1 MQFQIV
7 SGRTGRARHIDLKQP
22 RTLMLIGG
30 SALLLAAAVFV
41 LGVVLGRFLLAG
53 SAQNREFAQALAAQQ
68 QEIQAARGQ
77 LDGKVDA
84 LASRVGALNAQ
95 LIRLDAL
102 GRRLTDLAGLDH
114 GEFDF
119 DKPPP
124 AGGPEHRVESSAG
137 SAQVPEIDTALD
149 SLQALVEDREQ
160 QLMALESLLASRQLG
175 QRMLPGGLPLIGG
188 WISSHFGFRSDP
200 FTGRGAFH
208 AGVDFAG
215 VPGSKVLSVGP
226 GVVSFSGYKSGYG
239 NVVEIQHPT
248 GYLTRYGHN
257 SRNFVRVGQN
267 VERNQAIAVIGSTG
281 RSTGTHVHFE
291 VERDGKVLNP
301 MRYLQGP

>member
-1 MQFQIV
+1 MHFQIV
-7 SGRTGRARHIDLKQP
+7 SGRTGRARHVDFSQP
-22 RTLMLIGG
+22 RTLALIGG
-30 SALLLAAAVFV
+30 GALLLAATLFV
-41 LGVVLGRFLLAG
+41 LGVVLGRFFLASSFQSG
-53 SAQNREFAQALAAQQ
+53 EFARAIAQQQ

-77 LDGKVDA
+77 MDGKVDA
-84 LASRVGALNAQ
+84 IAARVGALNAQ

-102 GRRLTDLAGLDH
+102 GRRLTDLAGLDR

-124 AGGPEHRVESSAG
+124 AGGPEGFESAGG
-137 SAQVPEIDTALD
+137 SAQVPDLDRALNA
-149 SLQALVEDREQ
+149 LQKQVEDREQ
-160 QLMALESLLASRQLG
+160 QLMVLESLLASRQLG

-188 WISSHFGFRSDP
+188 WISSHFGYRSDP

-215 VPGSKVLSVGP
+215 VPGSKVIAVGP
-226 GVVSFSGYKSGYG
+226 GVVSFSGYKTGYG
-239 NVVEIQHPT
+239 NVVEITHPT
-248 GYLTRYGHN
+248 GYTTRYGHN
-257 SRNFVRVGQN
+257 SRNLVRVGQN
-267 VERNQAIAVIGSTG
+267 IERNQAIAIIGSTG